1 MLRWRTFLFT
11 AVLALGLRAETSRA
25 VIFTTDVDPNF
36 NSTAPTGQY
45 ANSGWQFE
53 GRTANNFVGTPIAPH
68 YFITAGHIGP
78 ETVEPGAKF
87 FFQNDDYTIVG
98 FVDDLNSDLRIW
110 QVAEEFST
118 YAPLYTK
125 SDEVGKEL
133 VVFGRGPAH
142 GQEIP
147 GKGWKWGTMVTT
159 LRWGTNAVAG
169 ITNDPT
175 YGPLLQAT
183 FDLGVSA
190 TEGMLTERD
199 SGGGL
204 FIKDSDGVW
213 KLAGINL
220 SVSGPYRETP
230 DGPTF
235 NAALY
240 DQSGFLAQLQ
250 TGGPF
255 VEVSG
260 PGSFFATRIS
270 SNMAFIRQVTGI
282 PEPSVGLL
290 GMCGLA
296 AWAACARRRRPLEY
310 RL

>member
-1 MLRWRTFLFT
+1 MLRWKTVLFLG
-11 AVLALGLRAETSRA
+11 VLALGWHASTSRA

-45 ANSGWQFE
+45 ANSGWQFQ
-53 GRTANNFVGTPIAPH
+53 GRTENNFVGTPIAPQ
-68 YFITAGHIGP
+68 YFITAEHIGP
-78 ETVEPGAKF
+78 FDDPTIQF
-87 FFQNDDYTIVG
+87 FYDGNTYTTDAVFDDP
-98 FVDDLNSDLRIW
+98 NSDLRIW
-110 QVAEEFST
+110 RITGTFTSF
-118 YAPLYTK
+118 APLYTNNN
-125 SDEVGKEL
+125 ETGKEL

-142 GQEIP
+142 GAEIP
-147 GKGWKWGTMVTT
+147 GKGWRWGTTVTT

-169 ITNDPT
+169 IVTDPAF
-175 YGPLLQAT
+175 GPLLQAN
-183 FDLGVSA
+183 FDLGISP

-199 SGGGL
+199 SGGGV

-220 SVSGPYRETP
+220 SVSGPYRETA
-230 DGPTF
+230 DGPNF

-240 DQSGFLAQLQ
+240 DQSGYFAQPL

-255 VEVSG
+255 VPVSG
-260 PGSFFATRIS
+260 PGSFYATRIS
-270 SNMAFIRQVTGI
+270 SNMAFIQQITGI

-296 AWAACARRRRPLEY
+296 AWLGIARRRDSLRKSS
-310 RL
+310 